1 MSAFLCNLRGIS
13 LKMSK
18 SYKSINTADRNII
31 EILRRAISFKL

>member
-1 MSAFLCNLRGIS
+1 MSTILLNLKEIS
-13 LKMSK
+13 FKMSK